1 MTILLGDHEVEAM
14 HLGNKMIFEVWVGDS
29 LIWPKPE
36 NIARG
41 VYYDG
46 EGVGY
51 TTLLVPW
58 WTREAHIFAMGA
70 GGGGGGGDG
79 AIGRWGRPGS
89 PGQAQY
95 TKYTREPGGGE
106 EIRTQIHPAG
116 KGGEKEKNG
125 GAGGSTI
132 VEYQG
137 GILTAAGGAG
147 GSGYSAIRVNP
158 SSPQTI
164 SLSDPETRF
173 GPQTF
178 PDYYPDAGYGGGGG
192 RGGTFG
198 NAGSGEDGRRG
209 IVFVIFT
216 P

>member
-1 MTILLGDHEVEAM
+1 MTIFLGNHEVEAM
-14 HLGNKMIFEVWVGDS
+14 HLGNKMVFEFWVGND
-29 LIWPKPE
+29 LIWPKPD

-41 VYYDG
+41 IFYDG

-51 TTLLVPW
+51 TTLPVPW
-58 WTREAHIFAMGA
+58 WARSAHIFAMGA

-79 AIGRWGRPGS
+79 AVGRWGRPGS
-89 PGQAQY
+89 PGQTRY
-95 TKYTREPGGGE
+95 VKYTREPGHGE
-106 EIRTQIHPAG
+106 EIHTQIHPAG
-116 KGGEKEKNG
+116 KGGAAESDG
-125 GAGGSTI
+125 GVGGSTI
-132 VEYQG
+132 VEYRG

-147 GSGYSAIRVNP
+147 GSGYSTLRTDP
-158 SSPQTI
+158 SPPERI

-173 GPQTF
+173 GPETF
-178 PDYYPDAGYGGGGG
+178 PSHYPNAGYGGKGG

-198 NAGSGEDGRRG
+198 SADGGKDGRRG